1 MKPED
6 SVGYD
11 AGFEQPL
18 FNDRVRFGST
28 YFHNDITNLIQST
41 FDPATFRSS
50 LGNIG
55 SAKTEGTESFVA
67 ATVTDR
73 VRVRAD
79 YTFTRTVDVATGLE
93 LLRRPREKWS
103 AQAIWNPIDPLTLSA
118 TVLHTGSFIDVSR
131 DFSIQR
137 LLAPGYTVVNVAAD
151 FVITDQVKIYVHYQN
166 PTGFL
171 QPSLGIYGGIRV
183 ANYGVN

>member
-1 MKPED
+1 ML
-6 SVGYD
+6 S
-11 AGFEQPL
+11 
-18 FNDRVRFGST
+18 RR
-28 YFHNDITNLIQST
+28 
-41 FDPATFRSS
+41 
-50 LGNIG
+50 
-55 SAKTEGTESFVA
+55 
-67 ATVTDR
+67 
-73 VRVRAD
+73 
-79 YTFTRTVDVATGLE
+79 LE

-131 DFSIQR
+131 DLSIQR

-151 FVITDQVKIYVHYQN
+151 YVITDQVKIFGRIDNLFNVHYQN